1 MNDIAIN
8 DTLYDGPALSVL
20 DLVPITV
27 GHSLGQALRNTRR
40 LAQGAEALGFR
51 RYWLAEHH
59 NAASFASAA
68 TSVLMGYVAEGT
80 STIRVGAGGI
90 MLPNHAPLMVAEQFG
105 TLESL
110 YPGRIDLGV
119 GRSAGADPVAAT
131 RLKRG
136 GEPRPFG
143 AMLGELSAYF
153 EEADPAAGVRAVPGA
168 GLALPLYILGGSPAA
183 AAFAGERGL
192 PFAYAGHLKDD
203 AAPSLAA
210 YRSAFRPSAAQRAP
224 YAMMSINVI
233 GADSAAEAAW
243 LATSRRRRVLG
254 VMRARPLPLQAPA
267 AFDTDGPDAA
277 EQQALELALGASIEG
292 DHAALRAGLG
302 AIIARCAPDE
312 LLINTEIH
320 DIDARLRSYEIVAE
334 ALMPRRAPPARTNSP
349 TEPR

>member
-1 MNDIAIN
+1 MNETETMFAA
-8 DTLYDGPALSVL
+8 PALSVL

-27 GHSLGQALRNTRR
+27 GQSLAHALRSTRR
-40 LAQGAEALGFR
+40 LAQQAEALGFG

-59 NAASFASAA
+59 NAAAFASAA
-68 TSVLMGYVAEGT
+68 TTVLMGYVAEGT

-119 GRSAGADPVAAT
+119 GRSAGADPVAAA

-136 GEPRPFG
+136 TEPRPFS
-143 AMLGELSAYF
+143 ATLAELGAYF
-153 EEADPAAGVRAVPGA
+153 EEADAAAGVRAVPGA
-168 GLALPLYILGGSPAA
+168 GLSLPLYILGGSPAA

-210 YRSAFRPSAAQRAP
+210 YRAAFRPSAAHAAP
-224 YAMMSINVI
+224 YAMLSINVI

-243 LATSRRRRVLG
+243 LATSRQRRLLG
-254 VMRARPLPLQAPA
+254 ALRARPLPLQAPA
-267 AFDTDGPDAA
+267 AFDQDGPTAA
-277 EQQALELALGASIEG
+277 EQTALGAALGASIEG
-292 DHAALRAGLG
+292 DHGALRAAVG
-302 AIIARCAPDE
+302 AIVARCAPDE

-320 DIDARLRSYEIVAE
+320 DLAARLRSYEIVAE
-334 ALMPRRAPPARTNSP
+334 ALMPQRTAPARTHPP